1 MSAAL
6 SRRLPLI
13 LLISLL
19 LVLVAYLQWP
29 EALKVNNKNQRVVAV
44 KTALITHADFKDTV
58 EAIGTTRANEQI
70 TVTSKHSDLVEEIFF
85 QDGQSVKQGDALI
98 RLNSIEE
105 KAKINELEANLAESV
120 AQLERFQDLYQKKA
134 TSKSIVD
141 QQEAKTKA
149 IDAQLLSART
159 RLNDLTIRAPFS
171 GVLGFREISL
181 GALIDTGDVITSL
194 DDLSIIKVDFAIPE
208 RFLTVVSV
216 GQVIEATSTAYP
228 EHTFIGTVSSI
239 DSRVDRVTR
248 TLKVRAEIPN
258 KSLKLRAGMLL
269 SLQVVRHVE
278 KILQVPESAIIPIE
292 DKHFVFAIKDGK
304 SYKQSLTIGRRYQGF
319 VEVLGGLSQ
328 GTQVVIEGA
337 LKLRDGT
344 QVNILETSA

>member
-29 EALKVNNKNQRVVAV
+29 AALKANNKNQRVVAV
-44 KTALITHADFKDTV
+44 KTALIAYADFKDTV

-120 AQLERFQDLYQKKA
+120 AQLERFQDLYRKKA

-181 GALIDTGDVITSL
+181 GALIDTGDIITSL
-194 DDLSIIKVDFAIPE
+194 DDLSIIKVDFAVPE
-208 RFLTVVSV
+208 RFLTVVSI
-216 GQVIEATSTAYP
+216 GQTIEATSTAYP
-228 EHTFIGTVSSI
+228 EHIFVGTVSSI
-239 DSRVDRVTR
+239 DSRIDRVTR

-292 DKHFVFAIKDGK
+292 DQHFVFAIKDGK
-304 SYKQSLTIGRRYQGF
+304 AYKQSLTIGRRYQGF
-319 VEVLGGLSQ
+319 VEVLDGLAQ

-344 QVNILETSA
+344 QVNILETDA